1 MRKLSL
7 SELGRMNTEEHK
19 KARKLPVVIVLDN
32 LRSQHNIGSIF
43 RTTDAFRLEAIF
55 LCGIC
60 ATPPNR
66 EIHKTAL
73 GATDSVN
80 WKYFEN
86 TCDALQELKKANYKI
101 YVVEQTEGSI
111 PLTAIEINDDA
122 GVAVIFGNEVD
133 GVSQEIVDVADI
145 CIEIP
150 QYGTKHSLNVAVS
163 AGIIIWEIFNK
174 YISTNP
180 NYLADNE
187 WVNDAERYRL
197 NKSPTF
203 WDSDIQYSKYHEKA
217 PPE

>member
-1 MRKLSL
+1 MRKLNL
-7 SELGRMNTEEHK
+7 SELGRMSTDEHK

-43 RTTDAFRLEAIF
+43 RTSDAFRLEAIF

-86 TCDALQELKKANYKI
+86 TYDALQRLKKASYKI

-111 PLTAIEINDDA
+111 PLKAVEVNDHA
-122 GVAVIFGNEVD
+122 GAAVVFGNEVD
-133 GVSQEIVDVADI
+133 GVSQEIVDFADI

-163 AGIIIWEIFNK
+163 AGITIWEIFNK
-174 YISTNP
+174 YILTNP
-180 NYLADNE
+180 NYLTDNE
-187 WVNDAERYRL
+187 RYNDAIR
-197 NKSPTF
+197 
-203 WDSDIQYSKYHEKA
+203 IG
-217 PPE
+217 